1 MKNVNKNFHKKP
13 LQERLNQLT
22 QIHPEL
28 DVKMLQKGGLSTE
41 IADYMIE
48 NCIGVL
54 PLPLGLG
61 LGFKI
66 NGKSY

>member
-1 MKNVNKNFHKKP
+1 
-13 LQERLNQLT
+13 
-22 QIHPEL
+22 
-28 DVKMLQKGGLSTE
+28 MLRKGGLSPE

-61 LGFKI
+61 LGFKV
-66 NGKSY
+66 NQKTT